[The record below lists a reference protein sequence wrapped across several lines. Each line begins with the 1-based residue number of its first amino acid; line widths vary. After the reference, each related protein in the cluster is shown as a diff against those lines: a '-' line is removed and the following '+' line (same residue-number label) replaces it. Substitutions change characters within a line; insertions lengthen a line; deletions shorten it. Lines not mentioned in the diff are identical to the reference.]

1 MLVTMNDS
9 DINRFKVIQD
19 VCDRRIRRVDAADIL
34 DLSVRQ
40 VQRLMNRLRE
50 FGAVG
55 LTHQARGKPSNNRYP
70 SDYRDTV
77 LKLIR
82 DHYSDFSPT
91 LAREKLFELHS
102 LPVSNETLR
111 SWMIADGLWTPHSQR
126 KPKVYQPRYRRD
138 CLGELVQIDGSH
150 HDWFE
155 GRADKCC
162 LLVFIDDATGR
173 LMNLRFSETESAFDY
188 MLTTREYLNEHG
200 KPVAFYSDKHSIFRV
215 NQEKQKQVGQTQY
228 ARVLKELGI
237 ELICANSSQAKGR
250 VERVNLT
257 LQDRLVKEM
266 RLQGINTI
274 EEANA
279 WLPYFIADFN
289 RRFAKPA
296 MYPKN
301 MHRKVRETSQE
312 LDDIFSWQEIRKL
325 SKSLTF
331 QYDKVV
337 YLIEPNEENTRLV
350 HEHVKV
356 LDYPN
361 GDIAI
366 VYGHRKL
373 AFKIFDKLDHVQQT
387 QIVDNKRLG
396 QVLKFAQQQQEE
408 FERQQKRTRSKKAPQ
423 RRAQQR
429 ALQEQLRAINPVL
442 NTPETFKAS
451 NSKT

>member
-138 CLGELVQIDGSH
+138 CLGELVQIDSSH

-188 MLTTREYLNEHG
+188 MLT
-200 KPVAFYSDKHSIFRV
+200 
-215 NQEKQKQVGQTQY
+215 
-228 ARVLKELGI
+228 
-237 ELICANSSQAKGR
+237 
-250 VERVNLT
+250 LT
-257 LQDRLVKEM
+257 
-266 RLQGINTI
+266 I
-274 EEANA
+274 
-279 WLPYFIADFN
+279 Y
-289 RRFAKPA
+289 
-296 MYPKN
+296 
-301 MHRKVRETSQE
+301 
-312 LDDIFSWQEIRKL
+312 
-325 SKSLTF
+325 
-331 QYDKVV
+331 
-337 YLIEPNEENTRLV
+337 
-350 HEHVKV
+350 
-356 LDYPN
+356 
-361 GDIAI
+361 
-366 VYGHRKL
+366 
-373 AFKIFDKLDHVQQT
+373 
-387 QIVDNKRLG
+387 
-396 QVLKFAQQQQEE
+396 
-408 FERQQKRTRSKKAPQ
+408 
-423 RRAQQR
+423 
-429 ALQEQLRAINPVL
+429 
-442 NTPETFKAS
+442 
-451 NSKT
+451 